1 MTTNKKQPEKTHFQE
16 VCKLGL
22 SSPLELDGFCE
33 HGLARA
39 RWCAENHNSSSAEE
53 LSARG
58 CPYFVISEDEDGYCF
73 FKMASKK
80 SFVGMEE
87 EDIGKRLGINVNQV
101 RTILA
106 RALMKIK
113 GTEFHKEL
121 EELRKEGCLYEDNHE
136 EDLDM
141 YFVSTDGN
149 FFDEVGLTGD
159 GEISPEDVQASRE

>member
-1 MTTNKKQPEKTHFQE
+1 MSKKPIEKTHFQQ

-39 RWCAENHNSSSAEE
+39 RWCSENHNSSSAEE
-53 LSARG
+53 LSSRG

-80 SFVGMEE
+80 GFTGMPE
-87 EDIGKRLGINVNQV
+87 EDIAKRLGINVNQV

-106 RALMKIK
+106 RALMKIR
-113 GTEFHKEL
+113 GTELHKEL
-121 EELRKEGCLYEDNHE
+121 EELRKDGCLYDESYE

-141 YFVSTDGN
+141 YCISADGD
-149 FFDEVGLTGD
+149 FFEEVGVTGD
-159 GEISPEDVQASRE
+159 GEVSAEEPSTPA